1 MTDPAPVSSR
11 IRRAADTMT
20 TLLRHLDAWDAART
34 APDAC
39 DLMLGNPQDMP
50 LTGLVEAI
58 RQHAVPQHKD
68 WFAYKRSE
76 AEPRAVVARSLREW
90 RDLPFRPEDVFLTT
104 GAFGALAVLFQALL
118 DPGDEVVYSL
128 PPWFLYEPML
138 VAAGAVPVKVRVRA
152 DDHDLDLDALAAAI
166 GPATRAVIV
175 NTPSN
180 PTGRIHPPA
189 TLAALASLLTDASRR
204 HGRPIWLISD
214 EAYSRL
220 VFSDAEFHSPIGFYP
235 YSVLVYTYGKVLL
248 APGQRIGFLA
258 LSPSLPG
265 ADVVR
270 EAVDAAQIAAGW
282 MFPNAVMQ
290 YAVADLEALSID
302 LGELERKRDL
312 MVRELS
318 AAGYEL
324 RAPEGTFYLWVRSPD
339 PDDEAF
345 CRLLAEGGVL
355 VMPGTVFEVP
365 GYFRV
370 SLTGT
375 SDMLDRALPGFRTAI
390 GATAGH

>member
-1 MTDPAPVSSR
+1 MA
-11 IRRAADTMT
+11 RADRYREKLVRALAHYGVTGFEPT
-20 TLLRHLDAWDAART
+20 SQLEEALLR
-34 APDAC
+34 
-39 DLMLGNPQDMP
+39 
-50 LTGLVEAI
+50 
-58 RQHAVPQHKD
+58 
-68 WFAYKRSE
+68 AY
-76 AEPRAVVARSLREW
+76 RAQQRAS
-90 RDLPFRPEDVFLTT
+90 
-104 GAFGALAVLFQALL
+104 
-118 DPGDEVVYSL
+118 
-128 PPWFLYEPML
+128 
-138 VAAGAVPVKVRVRA
+138 GAVPVKVRVRE

-220 VFSDAEFHSPIGFYP
+220 VYSDAEFHSPIGFYP

-248 APGQRIGFLA
+248 APGQRIGYLA

-265 ADVVR
+265 ADAVR

-290 YAVADLEALSID
+290 YAVADLDALSID

-312 MVRELS
+312 MVRELL

-324 RAPEGTFYLWVRSPD
+324 PRADV
-339 PDDEAF
+339 A
-345 CRLLAEGGVL
+345 
-355 VMPGTVFEVP
+355 
-365 GYFRV
+365 
-370 SLTGT
+370 
-375 SDMLDRALPGFRTAI
+375 
-390 GATAGH
+390 

>member
-20 TLLRHLDAWDAART
+20 TLLRQLDAWDAART

-58 RQHAVPQHKD
+58 RLHAVPQHKD

-76 AEPRAVVARSLREW
+76 AEPRAVVARSLRDW
-90 RDLPFRPEDVFLTT
+90 RGLPFRPEDVFLTT

-138 VAAGAVPVKVRVRA
+138 VAAGAVPIKVRVREDDNDLDLDALAAAIGPATRAVIVNTPSNPTGRVHPPDTLAALASLLTEKSRRFGRPIWLISDESYSRLVYSDAQFHSPIGCYPYSVLVYTYGKVLLAPGQRIGYLALSPSLPGA
-152 DDHDLDLDALAAAI
+152 DAVRPAVDAAQIAAGWMFPNAVMQYAVADLDALAAAI

-220 VFSDAEFHSPIGFYP
+220 VYSDAEFHSPIGFYP
-235 YSVLVYTYGKVLL
+235 YSVLVYT
-248 APGQRIGFLA
+248 
-258 LSPSLPG
+258 
-265 ADVVR
+265 
-270 EAVDAAQIAAGW
+270 
-282 MFPNAVMQ
+282 
-290 YAVADLEALSID
+290 
-302 LGELERKRDL
+302 
-312 MVRELS
+312 
-318 AAGYEL
+318 
-324 RAPEGTFYLWVRSPD
+324 
-339 PDDEAF
+339 
-345 CRLLAEGGVL
+345 
-355 VMPGTVFEVP
+355 
-365 GYFRV
+365 
-370 SLTGT
+370 
-375 SDMLDRALPGFRTAI
+375 
-390 GATAGH
+390 